1 MIMNQD
7 SSINS
12 ITKAQ
17 NIKQAITDTDVPP
30 TSKENAKNKPDIENE
45 GNTICRKS
53 TEQHQPNENPKSK
66 RDSVK
71 ILGHSMIKHTNGW
84 EIAKKWK
91 PECKLFLRNFP
102 GATTQCMADYMKP
115 SI

>member
-17 NIKQAITDTDVPP
+17 NIKQAITDTGVPP

-45 GNTICRKS
+45 GNTKVM
-53 TEQHQPNENPKSK
+53 PKIYRTAPTK
-66 RDSVK
+66 
-71 ILGHSMIKHTNGW
+71 
-84 EIAKKWK
+84 
-91 PECKLFLRNFP
+91 
-102 GATTQCMADYMKP
+102 
-115 SI
+115 